1 MQAEIA
7 NHEPRV
13 NTVFENGQKLILEG
27 HPEKDKYERILNNLT
42 KKWARVQDLLEARKQ
57 KLLMKESNNSCLMLM
72 RQSHGGVYRRYT

>member
-1 MQAEIA
+1 MMQAEIA

-57 KLLMKESNNSCLMLM
+57 KLLVNERVQQFLFDAN
-72 RQSHGGVYRRYT
+72 